1 MVHEQSTDVPHPDLA
16 HYSSVRLTWRAQN
29 NPSEVA
35 CQAVLG
41 PGTAIRQ
48 LRARH
53 APKSRYFEG
62 RPERAEIAGSQG
74 VRAVGCLPV
83 GDPKLPQVIPGGREP
98 RRAINEREEALDPAV
113 GQ

>member
-1 MVHEQSTDVPHPDLA
+1 LDRVP
-16 HYSSVRLTWRAQN
+16 V
-29 NPSEVA
+29 
-35 CQAVLG
+35 
-41 PGTAIRQ
+41 IRQ

-83 GDPKLPQVIPGGREP
+83 GDPKLSQVIPGGREP

-113 GQ
+113 GQFGQRDFRPLVAQYNLTIKTRYAQSVQVRGQALA